1 MIMHVTSFDVFDTGS
16 SGAQQCRDT
25 GSVAFSEGSTVVQN
39 MTYVAPGYR
48 ILCDSVVVGWEF
60 CYQIVNVPI
69 ATFYPSVWRLDSGN
83 YILINTSTVS
93 FVPQQ
98 TIGITFT
105 CESYHLQFDEMFDVL
120 TNDSVGLY
128 SGDNTAQ
135 ILTTDFSSTI
145 FTYSL
150 TGNHSNISTAN
161 GEVMLEQ
168 INVAIVALIS
178 ECYKWQHAGICIYL
192 YVAS

>member
-1 MIMHVTSFDVFDTGS
+1 MYITSLIQDLVVPSSAEMQAQWLSVKDIILCSTG
-16 SGAQQCRDT
+16 
-25 GSVAFSEGSTVVQN
+25 
-39 MTYVAPGYR
+39 
-48 ILCDSVVVGWEF
+48 ILCDSINVVVGWEF

-83 YILINTSTVS
+83 YILINTRLTSTVS

-98 TIGITFT
+98 AFGITFT
-105 CESYHLQFDEMFDVL
+105 CESYHLQFDEMFNVL

-128 SGDNTAQ
+128 SGDNIAQ
-135 ILTTDFSSTI
+135 ILTTDFSSTM

>member
-1 MIMHVTSFDVFDTGS
+1 MHITSLIQDLVVPSSAEMQAQWLSVKDICSTG
-16 SGAQQCRDT
+16 
-25 GSVAFSEGSTVVQN
+25 
-39 MTYVAPGYR
+39 
-48 ILCDSVVVGWEF
+48 ILCDSVNVVVGWEF

-98 TIGITFT
+98 AIGITFT
-105 CESYHLQFDEMFDVL
+105 CESYHLQFDEMFDVR
-120 TNDSVGLY
+120 TNDSMGLY

-135 ILTTDFSSTI
+135 ILTTDFSSTM

-150 TGNHSNISTAN
+150 TGNHNNISTAN
-161 GEVMLEQ
+161 DEVMLEQ